1 MPVSCVC
8 KQRELQHIDP
18 GDAACVSS
26 LEWPVPETE
35 DDWYQVECI
44 LNTLNYAQP
53 QTLEIQSC
61 FLDTAVRTY
70 IVEDFVYTCQRATVL
85 PLWDRITAFCDA
97 PHVALRWINMDT
109 DDKYKD
115 LEKCIFARARED
127 SRPPKKFEHPYYD
140 RYCKSGIVHAELT
153 EAMDDILMLVTYAM
167 HAHREGELQ
176 PCGRPASQCQ
186 PAQSG

>member
-1 MPVSCVC
+1 MYLVT
-8 KQRELQHIDP
+8 EI
-18 GDAACVSS
+18 AS
-26 LEWPVPETE
+26 LRRDLLPSV
-35 DDWYQVECI
+35 DIIHLGFGQC
-44 LNTLNYAQP
+44 AQ
-53 QTLEIQSC
+53 IS
-61 FLDTAVRTY
+61 Y
-70 IVEDFVYTCQRATVL
+70 
-85 PLWDRITAFCDA
+85 
-97 PHVALRWINMDT
+97 LRGA

-186 PAQSG
+186 PAQSE